1 MMLKVKAMT
10 HEMKLFREMLDAEN
24 IEWHDASSQSNELP
38 MDRTHFEHRGYQW
51 SVIHGFGSYGGPS
64 YLYDDKGLL
73 ELMSNAVNKGDP
85 IGWLTAKEAM
95 QYVRGDKN
103 D

>member
-24 IEWHDASSQSNELP
+24 IEWHDASSRSFELP
-38 MDRTHFEHRGYQW
+38 MDRTHFEYRGYFW

-64 YLYDDKGLL
+64 FIQDDKGLL

>member
-1 MMLKVKAMT
+1 MLKEKKMT

-24 IEWHDASSQSNELP
+24 IEWHDASSQSFELP

-51 SVIHGFGSYGGPS
+51 SVIHGYGSYGGPS
-64 YLYDDKGLL
+64 FLYDGEGLL
-73 ELMSNAVNKGDP
+73 ELMSNAVNKGAP

-95 QYVRGDKN
+95 QYVRGEAD
-103 D
+103 DE

>member
-1 MMLKVKAMT
+1 VKAMT
-10 HEMKLFREMLDAEN
+10 HEMKLFREMLDAEH
-24 IEWHDASSQSNELP
+24 IEWHDASSQSFELP
-38 MDRTHFEHRGYQW
+38 MDRTHFEHRGYHW

-64 YLYDDKGLL
+64 FLYDDKGLL

>member
-1 MMLKVKAMT
+1 MT
-10 HEMKLFREMLDAEN
+10 HEMQLFRQMLDAEH
-24 IEWHDASSQSNELP
+24 IKWHDASEPEDSLCYIC
-38 MDRTHFEHRGYQW
+38 RTHFEYRGYDW
-51 SVIHGFGSYGGPS
+51 SVIYGFGTYGGPS

-73 ELMSNAVNKGDP
+73 ELMSNAVGDGNP

-95 QYVRGDKN
+95 QYVRREKDET

>member
-1 MMLKVKAMT
+1 MT

-24 IEWHDASSQSNELP
+24 IEWHDASSQSYELP
-38 MDRTHFEHRGYQW
+38 MDRTHFEHRGYFW

-64 YLYDDKGLL
+64 FIQDDEGLL
-73 ELMSNAVNKGDP
+73 ELMSDAVNKGEP

>member
-1 MMLKVKAMT
+1 MT

-24 IEWHDASSQSNELP
+24 IEWHDASSQSFELP
-38 MDRTHFEHRGYQW
+38 MDRTHFEHRGYHW

-64 YLYDDKGLL
+64 FIQDDKGLL
-73 ELMSNAVNKGDP
+73 ELMSDAVNKGDP

-95 QYVRGDKN
+95 QYVRGEAD
-103 D
+103 DE

>member
-1 MMLKVKAMT
+1 MT
-10 HEMKLFREMLDAEN
+10 HEMKLLREMLDAEN
-24 IEWHDASSQSNELP
+24 IEWHDASSPSYELP
-38 MDRTHFEHRGYQW
+38 MERTHFEHRGYQW
-51 SVIHGFGSYGGPS
+51 SVIHGYGSYGGPS
-64 YLYDDKGLL
+64 CIEEDQGLL
-73 ELMSNAVNKGDP
+73 EIMSNAVNKGNP